1 MYVVKKKSCVILL
14 WIRYIKMGFL
24 IDVSNVKKKLK
35 EYTDTWKNKK
45 VGLMFIV
52 QYAHYSEYV

>member
-1 MYVVKKKSCVILL
+1 MYQKKIINKPT
-14 WIRYIKMGFL
+14 KE
-24 IDVSNVKKKLK
+24 KLK
-35 EYTDTWKNKK
+35 SITDTWTNKK